1 MLLVIPAST
10 RTAHAQFIGTV
21 CIDPAIAQATAPA
34 GCSTAPVTLGG
45 TSLTVGSTF
54 SLEVDVA
61 GSDTTNGFEVA
72 VMTDPNVLLPLSA
85 NITGAGTLVN
95 ILGSPL
101 TLVNCINNGVGGSAT
116 NCVPGIDGLGVAHMA
131 VTSLGGLSN
140 PPTTGRLMYVNY
152 QVKSLTTGSP
162 IVYVQNADPTICGAS
177 SHPPDC
183 VFISICNDGST
194 TENIQTASFANQVL
208 DNTSTSVVCSPNTI
222 VPGATSTC
230 TASVS
235 DTTTPANTPTG
246 TVSFTSSNTAVG
258 TVSASC
264 VLTSGSCAVTFTSV
278 GPTGTITVT
287 NDNTTTA
294 VSCAPAS
301 INIGGTSTC
310 TASVTDTT
318 NAARTATGTVSFTSS
333 NTAVGTVA
341 ASCTLV

>member
-1 MLLVIPAST
+1 MVCSHVDSTIHMVQAQLV
-10 RTAHAQFIGTV
+10 GTM
-21 CIDPAIAQATAPA
+21 CLEPAISQAAAPTS
-34 GCSTAPVTLGG
+34 CSMTPVFLGG
-45 TSLTVGSTF
+45 SQFTPSSTF
-54 SLEVDVA
+54 TLEVDVA

-183 VFISICNDGST
+183 VFISNGGGGFD

-208 DNTSTSVVCSPNTI
+208 DTTSTSVVCSPNTI

-230 TASVS
+230 TATVT

-246 TVSFTSSNTAVG
+246 TVSFTSFDTAAG
-258 TVSASC
+258 TVGASC
-264 VLTSGSCAVTFTSV
+264 SVAAGTFAMTFTSV
-278 GPTGTITVT
+278 GPAG
-287 NDNTTTA
+287 
-294 VSCAPAS
+294 
-301 INIGGTSTC
+301 
-310 TASVTDTT
+310 
-318 NAARTATGTVSFTSS
+318 TAT
-333 NTAVGTVA
+333 
-341 ASCTLV
+341 